1 MRRAASKY
9 APTWWVAWP
18 VAAAL
23 ILSTYPTASAQDDAE
38 ALEHARGLSR
48 AFRAAAKKVVPTVVV
63 IKTSGEAPRQRQRS
77 RGGNP
82 FRGTPFEDFFRDDMP
97 GVDVPFAPAPGLG
110 SGVIIDP
117 SGVILTNNHVVQEAG
132 EVTVQL
138 DDGRQFPAK
147 DIKVDEKTDL
157 AVVRIEAGEP
167 LPAAVLGDSD
177 GLEIG
182 DWVLAVGSP
191 FELEQTVS
199 AGIISAKGRSLGTL
213 NRGTFLQTDAAINP
227 GNSGGPLVNLEGEVI
242 GINTAIVSGSGGYQ
256 GVGFAIPV
264 NLAKWVTPQLLKT
277 GKVRRSYLGVGIQ
290 KITGDLAQELKV
302 RPGQGVAVQQVFD
315 GSPAA
320 KAGLEE
326 GDIVLSFDNR
336 PLHDAAELQEMVER
350 TEPGSTHRLQVVRK
364 GKPISVDVALEA
376 MPEDFDRAAG
386 GLPGMG
392 EFQSPELGLAVM
404 DLTPDMA
411 ESLGYQNQSGAL
423 VSRADRRGIAYR
435 AGVRDGMLI
444 VGVGKQSIKSVADFA
459 AALANSSLEDGITLE
474 IVTRQ
479 GRRTVTLQSS

>member
-1 MRRAASKY
+1 VKAAPRKPAAPLVLVCGEDDFAVQRRGRQLY
-9 APTWWVAWP
+9 ADWCKEIGGMDHETIDATVSNSQEALRSLARLREALQTLPFFGSGKVIWLRQCNFLGDERVAGAQA
-18 VAAAL
+18 V
-23 ILSTYPTASAQDDAE
+23 TAS
-38 ALEHARGLSR
+38 
-48 AFRAAAKKVVPTVVV
+48 
-63 IKTSGEAPRQRQRS
+63 
-77 RGGNP
+77 
-82 FRGTPFEDFFRDDMP
+82 
-97 GVDVPFAPAPGLG
+97 
-110 SGVIIDP
+110 
-117 SGVILTNNHVVQEAG
+117 
-132 EVTVQL
+132 
-138 DDGRQFPAK
+138 
-147 DIKVDEKTDL
+147 
-157 AVVRIEAGEP
+157 
-167 LPAAVLGDSD
+167 
-177 GLEIG
+177 
-182 DWVLAVGSP
+182 
-191 FELEQTVS
+191 
-199 AGIISAKGRSLGTL
+199 L
-213 NRGTFLQTDAAINP
+213 N
-227 GNSGGPLVNLEGEVI
+227 
-242 GINTAIVSGSGGYQ
+242 
-256 GVGFAIPV
+256 
-264 NLAKWVTPQLLKT
+264 
-277 GKVRRSYLGVGIQ
+277 
-290 KITGDLAQELKV
+290 DLAQELKV

-350 TEPGSTHRLQVVRK
+350 TEPGSTHQLQVVRK

>member
-1 MRRAASKY
+1 VV
-9 APTWWVAWP
+9 T
-18 VAAAL
+18 L
-23 ILSTYPTASAQDDAE
+23 ILQAAMAARAQDDAQ

-63 IKTSGEAPRQRQRS
+63 IKTSGEAPQRGQRP

-82 FRGTPFEDFFRDDMP
+82 FRGTPFEEFFPEDAP
-97 GVDVPFAPAPGLG
+97 GLNVPFSPAPGLG

-117 SGVILTNNHVVQEAG
+117 AGVILTNNHVVQEAG
-132 EVTVQL
+132 QVTVQL

-227 GNSGGPLVNLEGEVI
+227 GNSGGPLVNLEGEVV

-256 GVGFAIPV
+256 GVGFAIPI

-290 KITGDLAQELKV
+290 KITGELAQELKA
-302 RPGQGVAVQQVFD
+302 RPGQGVAVQQVFE

-320 KAGLEE
+320 KSGLQE
-326 GDIVLSFDNR
+326 GDIVLTFDDR

-350 TEPGSTHRLQVVRK
+350 TEPGSTHRLHIVRD
-364 GKPISVDVALEA
+364 GQPMDLDVGLEA
-376 MPEDFDRAAG
+376 MPEDFDTAARD
-386 GLPGMG
+386 LPESGQF
-392 EFQSPELGLAVM
+392 ESAELGLSVM

-423 VSRADRRGIAYR
+423 VSRADRRGLAYR
-435 AGVRDGMLI
+435 AGIRDGMLI
-444 VGVGKQSIKSVADFA
+444 VSVGKQPVKSVADFA
-459 AALANSSLEDGITLE
+459 AALENASLAEGLTLE